1 MTINPMQALAA
12 ELNQRVRGFAAAG
25 LSGLMLDRIARI
37 VVEEVGREAIN
48 LYSGRLR
55 ADLDEL
61 MAVEPAPVAR
71 QAAAPAPLRILIGG
85 RVNAGKSSLV
95 NALSGEVVAAVDVLP
110 LGDRATSHRMSGN
123 GERPELEL
131 IDCVGLDREA
141 AVPELAAL
149 AAECD
154 LILWVAAAND
164 GARDLDRRLFD
175 AIGAYFAAN
184 PGQKAP
190 PLLVALSHIDR
201 LRPFTEWEPP
211 YDIAAPMG
219 RKAEMIRGAVDAT
232 AEALGV
238 ALEDIVP
245 VRLDAGSLYNI
256 DALWA
261 AIVGRLPDARQ
272 GQLIRLLRLAAKGGG
287 MSEVARQALKGGRLL
302 TGLVID
308 GIAGKK

>member
-1 MTINPMQALAA
+1 M
-12 ELNQRVRGFAAAG
+12 RWAG
-25 LSGLMLDRIARI
+25 
-37 VVEEVGREAIN
+37 
-48 LYSGRLR
+48 
-55 ADLDEL
+55 
-61 MAVEPAPVAR
+61 
-71 QAAAPAPLRILIGG
+71 
-85 RVNAGKSSLV
+85 
-95 NALSGEVVAAVDVLP
+95 
-110 LGDRATSHRMSGN
+110 T

-141 AVPELAAL
+141 AVPKLAAM
-149 AAECD
+149 AAACD

-175 AIGAYFAAN
+175 AVGAYFAAN
-184 PGQKAP
+184 PGLKAP

-211 YDIAAPMG
+211 YDIAAPSG
-219 RKAEMIRGAVDAT
+219 RKAETIRGAVDAT

-245 VRLDAGSLYNI
+245 VRLDAGALYNI

-272 GQLIRLLRLAAKGGG
+272 GQLIRLLRLAGKGGG
-287 MSEVARQALKGGRLL
+287 ISEVARQAVKGGRLL